1 MKKFI
6 KNGLKLFLIVLVI
19 NIALL
24 ILVTPGY
31 FSPYQKYKLDYST
44 YILADSHGLAIND
57 YAEEFGI
64 FNFSAA
70 SDSYSDMARKFKF
83 LLENSDVKRVIL
95 TVDDHILSPYRD
107 KHNNNDRSVIYLNA
121 SEVTSNYSLTKEWIQ
136 RYFVL
141 LNSKVRDYLMSF
153 LKAQVKTVLKKKTN
167 KDKMSWA
174 QMDLSTRRAIAQ
186 TRYALQ
192 FNYKAYSSIMQN
204 HFKEIVEICKR
215 KDIEV
220 IGMRYPL
227 SKVYLELV
235 DDDKEVL
242 KLADDLKIR
251 VLDFKRAF
259 EDKPEYFMNQDHLNR
274 EGGRALANLINQNL

>member
-6 KNGLKLFLIVLVI
+6 KNGFKLFLIVMVI

-24 ILVTPGY
+24 LLVTPGY
-31 FSPYQKYKLDYST
+31 FSPYQKYKLDFQT

-70 SDSYSDMARKFKF
+70 SDSYGDMRRKFQF
-83 LLENSDVKRVIL
+83 LVENSEVEQVIL

-107 KHNNNDRSVIYLNA
+107 RHNNNDRSVVYLSA
-121 SEVTSNYSLTKEWIQ
+121 SELTSDYSLSKEWIQ

-153 LKAQVKTVLKKKTN
+153 LKSKIKSVLKGSKKSN
-167 KDKMSWA
+167 INWA
-174 QMDLSTRRAIAQ
+174 DMTLTARQSIAQ
-186 TRYALQ
+186 KRYALQ
-192 FNYKAYSSIMQN
+192 FNYSQYSNIMRN
-204 HFKEIVEICKR
+204 HFREIVEICK
-215 KDIEV
+215 KNNIEV
-220 IGMRYPL
+220 VGMRYPL

-235 DDDKEVL
+235 EDDQEVL
-242 KLADDLKIR
+242 KLADDLQIR
-251 VLDFKRAF
+251 ILDFKDVF
-259 EDKPEYFMNQDHLNR
+259 KDKPEYFLNQDHLNR
-274 EGGRALANLINQNL
+274 QGGKALADLINKNL